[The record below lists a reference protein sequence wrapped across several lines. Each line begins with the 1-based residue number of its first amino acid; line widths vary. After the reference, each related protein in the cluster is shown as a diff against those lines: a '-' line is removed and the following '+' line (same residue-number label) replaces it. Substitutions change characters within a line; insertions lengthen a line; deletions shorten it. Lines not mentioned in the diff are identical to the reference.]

1 MIEAAGGVVVRDDLV
16 LVVHRSRYDDWSLP
30 KGKVEPG
37 ESWETAALREVRE
50 ETGYRCT
57 LGEPLGATFYA
68 PGGREKEVR
77 WFRMEPEGEA
87 EDTDGEVDELRWLPF
102 DEARKLL
109 SYDGERDVVE
119 RVVPGSR
126 SEPGTRSS

>member
-1 MIEAAGGVVVRDDLV
+1 LIEAAGGVVERDGLV
-16 LVVHRSRYDDWSLP
+16 LLVHRERYDDWSLP

-50 ETGYRCT
+50 ETGYDCV

-77 WFRMEPEGEA
+77 WFRMQATGEPA
-87 EDTDGEVDELRWLPF
+87 ATDGEVDEARWLPL
-102 DEARKLL
+102 DEALALL
-109 SYDGERDVVE
+109 SYDGERDVLE
-119 RVVPGSR
+119 RLR
-126 SEPGTRSS
+126 A